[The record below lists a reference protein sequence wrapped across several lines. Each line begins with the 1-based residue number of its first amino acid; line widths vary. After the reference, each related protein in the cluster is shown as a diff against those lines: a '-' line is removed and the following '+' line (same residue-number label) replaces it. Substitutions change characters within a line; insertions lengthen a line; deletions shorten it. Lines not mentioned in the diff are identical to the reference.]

1 MSEDFYTELTKNE
14 FQKLFNHYKVIV
26 VKRWS
31 KGKQDR
37 LYIDCFPDGETWT
50 ALNKRPVGCIDLV
63 NLKYTNESFLNET
76 FTEKL
81 EDTFETLL
89 DFFAKRKAIQE
100 QEQETPGQEQETQEQ
115 GFFAEIIS
123 NVEKQEQE
131 QEQETPGQEQETQE
145 QLEPRESYAVL
156 FIETVLHDMCKCEVL
171 TEQAK
176 DEFYDAFLQMLEK
189 D

>member
-1 MSEDFYTELTKNE
+1 MNMSEDFYTELTKDE

-100 QEQETPGQEQETQEQ
+100 QEQETPGQEQETP
-115 GFFAEIIS
+115 G
-123 NVEKQEQE
+123 QE
-131 QEQETPGQEQETQE
+131 QEQETPGQEQET
-145 QLEPRESYAVL
+145 LEPRESYAVL
-156 FIETVLHDMCKCEVL
+156 FIETILHDMCKCEVL

-189 D
+189 H